1 VRRWLALLALS
12 ACTRAST
19 IGYIDPVLDAEV
31 EGDAAAPGEDAA
43 LEGDAGVRVVDDCVP
58 GVSTAVPIAS
68 VEALRAAG
76 VGAGRWLYP
85 YDETVLPRGV
95 GAPALMWDG
104 AEAEAVRVTVRAR
117 GLSYEA
123 CWFPDAPQAAQLTE
137 AAWTLIEQNTRG
149 REDPLTIQLSM
160 LRGDQAQQLPPRT
173 VTIAS
178 ERLGGSLF
186 YMASSG
192 PLTTGPTGV
201 AVLQL
206 PLGGTSRAV
215 LAPVSCAGCHAVSAD
230 GNRLLAF
237 SNGLG
242 ALLSLDANG
251 AAQIGTPVAGEL
263 TALSPAGDVYVS
275 PARGLASGPQYRGSA
290 LTPAPTLHDTD
301 TGAPLDAGLVT
312 GVMMPAF
319 ASEGDALVFTD
330 FALASG
336 KGVATMRYDRAARR
350 FADYRTLF
358 TSDRYPGWPT
368 FLPGQRG
375 VIFALGDRNDYSGG
389 GYSSPGSPPP
399 SDLHAYAD
407 GSTVML
413 HRAMGFA
420 SAEHAADERSELPFP
435 EDELHKSYNP
445 QVAATQAGGFHWVF
459 FDSVRHY
466 GNKGL
471 RRQIWCAAI
480 DADDPSASHP
490 AFYVRGQEQDGTTFR
505 PVWARSP

>member
-1 VRRWLALLALS
+1 MKRWLALLAIA

-19 IGYIDPVLDAEV
+19 IGYVEPVLDADV
-31 EGDAAAPGEDAA
+31 ADAALQEDAA
-43 LEGDAGVRVVDDCVP
+43 PEDAGVLVVDDCVP
-58 GVSTAVPIAS
+58 GISTAVPIAN
-68 VEALRAAG
+68 VEALRAAR
-76 VGAGRWLYP
+76 VGTGRWLYP
-85 YDETVLPRGV
+85 YDETVMPRGV
-95 GAPALMWDG
+95 GAPALMWEG
-104 AEAEAVRVTVRAR
+104 VEAEAVLVRVQARA
-117 GLSYEA
+117 LSYEA
-123 CWFPDAPQAAQLTE
+123 CWFPDEAQTAQLSD
-137 AAWTLIEQNTRG
+137 AAWTLIEQNSQG
-149 REDPLTIQLSM
+149 RDDPITVEVAM
-160 LRGDQAQQLPPRT
+160 LRGSQAERLPART
-173 VTIAS
+173 LTIAS

-206 PLGGTSRAV
+206 PLGAASRPV
-215 LAPVSCAGCHAVSAD
+215 LAPVSCGGCHAVSAN
-230 GNRLLAF
+230 GSRLLAF

-242 ALLSLDANG
+242 ALLALDASG
-251 AAQIGTPVAGEL
+251 AKQIGTPVAGEL
-263 TALSPAGDVYVS
+263 TALSPTGDVYVS
-275 PARGLASGPQYRGSA
+275 PARGLSSGPPYRGSA

-301 TGAPLDAGLVT
+301 TGAPLDAGLVS

-330 FALASG
+330 FSLANG
-336 KGVATMRYDRAARR
+336 KGLATMRYDASARR
-350 FADYRTLF
+350 FDDYRTLF
-358 TSDRYPGWPT
+358 TSDRYPGWPS

-375 VIFALGDRNDYSGG
+375 VVFALGERNDYSGG
-389 GYSSPGSPPP
+389 GYSSPGKPPP
-399 SDLHAYAD
+399 SDLHAHSLAT

-420 SAEHAADERSELPFP
+420 SANDADAERSELPFP

-445 QVAATQAGGFHWVF
+445 QVAPTQAGGFHWVF

-466 GNKGL
+466 GNRGL

-490 AFYVRGQEQDGTTFR
+490 AFYVRGQERDGTTFR
-505 PVWARSP
+505 PVWAR